1 MRGYV
6 AITSI
11 ALGTQCSLV
20 AVGHEDGKIT
30 LLAALAPRKDSEE
43 GAGRLSS
50 EEEEEGSRTLLGH
63 EKAVTALAWSPAQ
76 HFLLASA
83 SADHTIQVLLLL
95 TFMRDIDFFISIS
108 CMITYH
114 FHRCLGVGC
123 TAR

>member
-6 AITSI
+6 AITSL

-43 GAGRLSS
+43 GAGRSSSS
-50 EEEEEGSRTLLGH
+50 EEEEGIRTLLGH

-83 SADHTIQVLLLL
+83 SADHTIQVLLPL
-95 TFMRDIDFFISIS
+95 TPDIDFFISIS
-108 CMITYH
+108 CMVTYH
-114 FHRCLGVGC
+114 FHRCPGVGR